1 MGTNIQD
8 VIINLQNTSP
18 TLFQWFSIHDR
29 NFRTLAIEMY
39 KIYHG
44 ISPITMN
51 AIFTLRHQYK
61 APRHQYNLRNETYF
75 DVPKVRTVNHGSES
89 VRYLG
94 SKIWEIIPTHIK
106 RLDIIDKF
114 KMLLKNGNQNLVHVD
129 YAKSIYK
136 IQATCRLQ
144 HKFVALFAH
153 IL

>member
-1 MGTNIQD
+1 
-8 VIINLQNTSP
+8 
-18 TLFQWFSIHDR
+18 
-29 NFRTLAIEMY
+29 MY

-51 AIFTLRHQYK
+51 EIFTLRHQN
-61 APRHQYNLRNETYF
+61 QYNLRNETYF

-94 SKIWEIIPTHIK
+94 PKIWEIIPTRIK